1 MIMGT
6 KYLWKKLVLITPG
19 SLIAQCSEQLYL
31 VEWEET
37 ETAVQVEIFEICAL
51 PGKKTDGF
59 VSSEQSL

>member
-1 MIMGT
+1 MGT

-31 VEWEET
+31 VEWEEI
-37 ETAVQVEIFEICAL
+37 ETAVQVEIFHVCFARKEN
-51 PGKKTDGF
+51 TDGF